1 MKNIWEKIKAFFC
14 AADKQ
19 LRILACYAIA
29 MTVFVGLLPFIYE
42 GKKVWWCFV
51 IAIAA
56 SAVAGALKEWYNHKH
71 PKGHDFEVAGIVADA
86 LGILLAIGAMLFYLL
101 N

>member
-19 LRILACYAIA
+19 LHIVVCYAIA

-51 IAIAA
+51 IAVAA
-56 SAVAGALKEWYNHKH
+56 SAVAGALKELYDYKH
-71 PKGHDFEVAGIVADA
+71 PKDHDFEVADIAADVLGIVAA
-86 LGILLAIGAMLFYLL
+86 VGAMLFYLL